1 LRIKHPFDTSQY
13 LRKQTMQNKRTMF
26 FKTINDLMDLIS
38 SSDRN
43 NFLCNVIL
51 LVNLFRV
58 ILLPWVVLAL
68 VGCRTG
74 GDIAVMGCR

>member
-1 LRIKHPFDTSQY
+1 
-13 LRKQTMQNKRTMF
+13 MF